1 MGTLRLVRH
10 GQASYGASNYDVLSP
25 LGVAQAEALGV
36 AWARQRVEVS
46 AIYVGP
52 MQRQRDTAAGLVAAA
67 AAAGHPLPAPIE
79 LAGLAEYPAFEL
91 LARCLPQ
98 VVAAEPAL
106 RGLVDGGQVD
116 RELADRA
123 LWSMVDA
130 WTRGTLDTGD
140 LETYAHFVARVDAAL
155 DDIVDRHPARGQ
167 VAVVV
172 TSGGP
177 IGVAAR
183 RALDLTPAA
192 TVALWRMVRNASVS
206 DLLWR
211 QRGARRELSLLG
223 WNHVDHL
230 SPAQQTFR

>member
-10 GQASYGASNYDVLSP
+10 GQASYGAADYDVLSP
-25 LGVAQAEALGV
+25 LGVRQAEAIGA
-36 AWARQRVEVS
+36 AWAARRAPVA

-52 MQRQRDTAAGLVAAA
+52 MQRQRDTARHLRAAA
-67 AAAGHPLPAPIE
+67 AAAGHPLPEPIE
-79 LAGLAEYPAFEL
+79 LPGLAEYPAFEL

-106 RGLVDGGQVD
+106 RGLIDGGRVD
-116 RELADRA
+116 RGLADRA
-123 LWSMVDA
+123 LWAMVDA
-130 WTRGTLDTGD
+130 WTAGTLDTGD
-140 LETYAHFVARVDAAL
+140 LETYARFVARVDAATDAIL
-155 DDIVDRHPARGQ
+155 DRHPDRGQ
-167 VAVVV
+167 VAVAV

-177 IGVAAR
+177 IGVVAR
-183 RALDLTPAA
+183 RALGLDARA

-211 QRGARRELSLLG
+211 PRGDARELSLLG

-230 SPAQQTFR
+230 ADELVTFR